1 MTETYYTIRQV
12 AERHNVAYQTIW
24 GMVKSGELEAIR
36 IRTAWRIP
44 ESALAKL
51 TIKVP
56 VKP

>member
-1 MTETYYTIRQV
+1 VTETYYTIRQV

-24 GMVKSGELEAIR
+24 SMVRSGELDAVR

-51 TIKVP
+51 TIKAP

>member
-24 GMVKSGELEAIR
+24 TMVKSGELDAVR
-36 IRTAWRIP
+36 IRTTWRIP

-51 TIKVP
+51 ILKAP